1 MLLHQLGQHFVFLDK
16 LLLKVRYLAFKSAVF
31 LAGGRRER
39 SHPVFKELF
48 LPAIEERRLKFVLVA
63 ELRNWNVVY
72 KVTTQNRHFLFS
84 AVVESIFSRHSL
96 LLLSC
101 RLRRTPLNSN

>member
-1 MLLHQLGQHFVFLDK
+1 MFLHQLGEHFVFLDK
-16 LLLKVRYLAFKSAVF
+16 LLLQKGDLSFKSALF
-31 LAGGRRER
+31 LPSRRSEG

-63 ELRNWNVVY
+63 ELRHWNVVY
-72 KVTTQNRHFLFS
+72 QVATQNRHFLLG